1 MRYVVC
7 PWICLGGHVFV
18 ITCVSGRVAPYTYM
32 HWGAWVCLNQRGVE
46 GAVSELAFVHLEVA
60 LPVSVFVSER
70 GFLGEC
76 LWCCWAEWARL

>member
-1 MRYVVC
+1 M
-7 PWICLGGHVFV
+7 FV

-70 GFLGEC
+70 GFLAS
-76 LWCCWAEWARL
+76 LQHYRCWFGPWPGTMS

>member
-1 MRYVVC
+1 MSLDMPGWPCVC
-7 PWICLGGHVFV
+7 DHMCLWPCGSLH
-18 ITCVSGRVAPYTYM
+18 IHAL
-32 HWGAWVCLNQRGVE
+32 GAWVCLNQRGVE

-76 LWCCWAEWARL
+76 L